1 MRIGVDV
8 RSLSEPITGIGRYT
22 VSLLKLMVLDKS
34 HEWVLYSHRPI
45 LHNHW
50 SQKNIT
56 VNTLNLPKWIKGLYI
71 LWSQL
76 ILPFWMKRDNID
88 VFWSPAHR
96 LPIFLPKSIASVVTI
111 HDLVWRFAPST
122 MRPIGK
128 FLDSFFMPKSVR
140 IADKVITVSKA
151 TAQNLSNE
159 VPKAKQKIEIIYEA
173 GTITFGRLIKKENKY
188 KKYLLFV
195 GTLEPRKNLPRLLK
209 AYSLLPDCIK
219 EEYSLVIVGGRGWGN
234 DNIESIIENLD
245 IKKYVKILGYL
256 NDKELI
262 KTYQKA
268 SLFIMPSLY
277 EGFGLP
283 LLEAMSAGVP
293 VVTSN
298 ISSMPEIVGN
308 AAVLVNPYNVKS
320 IKVGIMKVLTDARL
334 RLFLS
339 KAGLKKSKNYS
350 WNKASKKTLLV
361 FEEAFSKKQGN
372 L

>member
-1 MRIGVDV
+1 MRIGVDA
-8 RSLSEPITGIGRYT
+8 RSLSEPISGIGRYT

-34 HEWVLYSHRPI
+34 HEWVLYSHCPI

-50 SQKNIT
+50 RQKNIT
-56 VNTLNLPKWIKGLYI
+56 VNTLNLPKWIKGFHI

-76 ILPFWMKRDNID
+76 ILPFWIKRDQID

-96 LPIFLPKSIASVVTI
+96 LPIFIPKSIASVVTI
-111 HDLVWRFAPST
+111 HDLVWKFAPST

-140 IADKVITVSKA
+140 MADKVIVVSKA
-151 TAQNLSNE
+151 TAQDLLNE

-173 GTITFGRLIKKENKY
+173 GTITFRRLIKKENKY

-195 GTLEPRKNLPRLLK
+195 GTLEPRKNLPRLFK
-209 AYSLLPDCIK
+209 AYSLLPDRIK
-219 EEYSLVIVGGRGWGN
+219 KEYSLVIVGGRGWGK
-234 DNIESIIENLD
+234 DNIESIIRNLD

-283 LLEAMSAGVP
+283 LLEAMNAGVP

-298 ISSMPEIVGN
+298 ISSMPEIVGR
-308 AAVLVNPYNVKS
+308 AAVLVNPYSVNS
-320 IKVGIMKVLTDARL
+320 IKGGIMKVLTDARL
-334 RLFLS
+334 RLLLS
-339 KAGLKKSKNYS
+339 KASLKKSNNYS
-350 WNKASKKTLLV
+350 WNNASKKTLLV
-361 FEEAFSKKQGN
+361 FEEALSKKLGN